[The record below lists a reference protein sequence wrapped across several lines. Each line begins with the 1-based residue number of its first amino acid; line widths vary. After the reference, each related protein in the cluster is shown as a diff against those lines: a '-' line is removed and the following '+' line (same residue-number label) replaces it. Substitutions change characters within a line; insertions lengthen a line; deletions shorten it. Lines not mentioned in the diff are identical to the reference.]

1 MQNANMKEKRYIIK
15 LRWDRLAKGDPGE
28 KAGHCQVSVFVASGG
43 EHLANAGHLTLRYDE
58 AKAFRESIR
67 MGSGQAGVAEGFSG
81 VLESGWKEDE

>member
-1 MQNANMKEKRYIIK
+1 MSKAVVVK
-15 LRWDRLAKGDPGE
+15 LRWDRLAGE

-81 VLESGWKEDE
+81 VLESGWRTDLP